1 VYHKIY
7 DQRYKIELI
16 IILKYLLKVGKKGVI
31 VIPKKLRK
39 ATGINEGVEVK
50 AELLP
55 FGILLRPRIQDPV
68 ETLANLLPILIE
80 KSSVETIRKLRKK
93 IDKEIRKEK

>member
-1 VYHKIY
+1 MEEI
-7 DQRYKIELI
+7 
-16 IILKYLLKVGKKGVI
+16 LKVGKKGVI

-50 AELLP
+50 VELLP

-80 KSSVETIRKLRKK
+80 KSSVETIRKLREK
-93 IDKEIRKEK
+93 IDKEIRKEKW

>member
-1 VYHKIY
+1 LEEI
-7 DQRYKIELI
+7 
-16 IILKYLLKVGKKGVI
+16 LKVGKKGII

-50 AELLP
+50 VELLP

>member
-1 VYHKIY
+1 LEEI
-7 DQRYKIELI
+7 
-16 IILKYLLKVGKKGVI
+16 LKVGKKGVI

-50 AELLP
+50 VELLP

-80 KSSVETIRKLRKK
+80 KSSVETIRKLRGK

>member
-1 VYHKIY
+1 LEEI
-7 DQRYKIELI
+7 
-16 IILKYLLKVGKKGVI
+16 LKVGKKGVI

-50 AELLP
+50 VELLP

-80 KSSVETIRKLRKK
+80 KSSVETIRKLREK

>member
-1 VYHKIY
+1 MEEI
-7 DQRYKIELI
+7 
-16 IILKYLLKVGKKGVI
+16 LKVGKKGVI

-50 AELLP
+50 VELLP

-80 KSSVETIRKLRKK
+80 KSSVETIRKLREK